1 MLRLVDIST
10 SEVDDS
16 VVVSLWDGN
25 SAMVAPNIS
34 GSVGLIG
41 ASFDIEYRDLGSIL
55 TDLINRDK
63 EFVEG
68 IELARV
74 QLRKG
79 EVVTYEEVFG
89 G

>member
-1 MLRLVDIST
+1 M
-10 SEVDDS
+10 
-16 VVVSLWDGN
+16 VSLTNIPFDVTA
-25 SAMVAPNIS
+25 SSDTTAPAPAFFGFTGMFTDS
-34 GSVGLIG
+34 FKIG
-41 ASFDIEYRDLGSIL
+41 YRDLGSIL